1 MSQKAGTVHGASLA
15 LEMWLLALSYITCYF
30 PDSDQADGTIQ
41 CKTKGLQKH
50 VLTSLI
56 KEHVGILV
64 TGLILMLAFYR
75 KYRHFHW
82 FLDLLCLRSHW
93 MHSCKLKALLWQEA
107 TNHTIHKCWARPDSH
122 HSQLCKAVNKH
133 SKIERWDK
141 NKWVE
146 LSCVFIDAFPITISM
161 VSSEWLL

>member
-30 PDSDQADGTIQ
+30 PDRDQADGTIQ
-41 CKTKGLQKH
+41 CETKGLQKH

-75 KYRHFHW
+75 KYRHFH
-82 FLDLLCLRSHW
+82 
-93 MHSCKLKALLWQEA
+93 
-107 TNHTIHKCWARPDSH
+107 
-122 HSQLCKAVNKH
+122 
-133 SKIERWDK
+133 
-141 NKWVE
+141 
-146 LSCVFIDAFPITISM
+146 
-161 VSSEWLL
+161 